1 MKFEAPLEYFLL
13 AGLALTLA
21 AGRVSAAEEAHAPS
35 ATPAVPSSGCAD
47 LGEPRRVSLDK
58 TAGPLVQ
65 KPIASY
71 DAHALRGRRIWIHIK
86 ATNTSAEPASIS
98 PILRFDPKPD
108 GSVSFGQGQWALNLA
123 PGASDERV
131 LRAYALPNVRV
142 VEAAISSAAA
152 IPGLDLAVT
161 LRCSEQVYT
170 PGASSARD
178 ALVQE
183 AADLYFSRALH
194 APENSKEARQ
204 TLALR
209 ATGAQDSQDVADA
222 VTAMMNSLGDW
233 HSYFLP
239 RAELPTFYG
248 NLAPQPPETDWLD
261 GGVALLALKA
271 AAFPDQDGL
280 LAYARAIR
288 AAIAPLANRHPVG
301 WILDLRDFGG
311 GDMWPVLAGASSL
324 VGAGEVGA
332 FSTRTGRERWIVSPG
347 RSAVD
352 GASLADIGSAD
363 EPPAFEGPVAVLQ
376 GPATASSGETVA
388 LAFHGR
394 ARTRFFGAPTRG
406 ITNTGVRQ
414 HILSDG
420 SMFGISEV
428 ENADRLG
435 HLHSGALIPDE
446 ATETGDA
453 SLQAARAWILSQ
465 HGAGL

>member
-1 MKFEAPLEYFLL
+1 M
-13 AGLALTLA
+13 ALTLA
-21 AGRVSAAEEAHAPS
+21 AGRVPAAEAAPAPP
-35 ATPAVPSSGCAD
+35 ATPAAPPSGCAE
-47 LGEPRRVSLDK
+47 LGEPRQVSLAK
-58 TAGPLVQ
+58 TGGPFAQ

-71 DAHALRGRRIWIHIK
+71 DAYALRGRRIWIHIR

-142 VEAAISSAAA
+142 VEATISSAAA

-161 LRCSEQVYT
+161 LRCSEQVYA
-170 PGASSARD
+170 PGAPSARE

-194 APENSKEARQ
+194 APENSQEARQ

-209 ATGAQDSQDVADA
+209 ATGAEDSQDVADA
-222 VTAMMNSLGDW
+222 VTAMMNSVGDW
-233 HSYFLP
+233 HSYFFP
-239 RAELPTFYG
+239 RAELPIFYG
-248 NLAPQPPETDWLD
+248 NLAPQPPQAEWLD
-261 GGVALLALKA
+261 GGIALLALKA
-271 AAFPDQDGL
+271 AAFPDRDGL

-288 AAIAPLANRHPVG
+288 AAIAPLASRHPVG

-311 GDMWPVLAGASSL
+311 GDMWSVLAGASSL
-324 VGAGEVGA
+324 VGVGEVGA

-352 GASLADIGSAD
+352 GVSLADIGAAD
-363 EPPAFEGPVAVLQ
+363 EPAAFEGPLAVLQ

-388 LAFHGR
+388 VAFHGR
-394 ARTRFFGAPTRG
+394 PRTRFFGAPTSG

-428 ENADRLG
+428 ENVDRVG
-435 HLHSGALIPDE
+435 HLYSGALTPDE
-446 ATETGDA
+446 ATEPGDA
-453 SLQAARAWILSQ
+453 GRQAARAWIQSRD
-465 HGAGL
+465 GPGL